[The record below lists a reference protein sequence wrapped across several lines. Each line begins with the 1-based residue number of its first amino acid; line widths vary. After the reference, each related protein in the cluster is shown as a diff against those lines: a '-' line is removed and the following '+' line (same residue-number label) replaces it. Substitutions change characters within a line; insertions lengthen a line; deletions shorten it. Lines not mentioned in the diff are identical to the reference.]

1 MRRLA
6 AWSAALALAFAVFI
20 ALGSWQVQRLAWKES
35 LIARVDQ
42 HRHAKPKPAPGADTW
57 SQLTREADEYRRVT
71 VEGRFDHARSTLVT
85 ATTEFGSG
93 YWLLAPL
100 ERADGNG
107 WLLVNRGYVPIDQ
120 RERVLDANA
129 APVGDQAITGLLRFA
144 EPGGAFLRNN
154 DAAAGRWYS
163 RDVAAIA
170 AAKGLG
176 SDVAPY
182 FVDQAAPHPATND
195 WPRAGL
201 TVVHFSNNHRIYAAT
216 WFALA
221 VMAAFAFGY
230 LMLDERRLRSLAGDP
245 GLVPA
250 RH

>member
-1 MRRLA
+1 
-6 AWSAALALAFAVFI
+6 
-20 ALGSWQVQRLAWKES
+20 
-35 LIARVDQ
+35 
-42 HRHAKPKPAPGADTW
+42 
-57 SQLTREADEYRRVT
+57 
-71 VEGRFDHARSTLVT
+71 LVT

-93 YWLLAPL
+93 YWLLTPL
-100 ERADGNG
+100 HSDDGH
-107 WLLVNRGYVPIDQ
+107 WLLVNRGFVPPDQ
-120 RERVLDANA
+120 RERVLTTTA
-129 APVGDQAITGLLRFA
+129 ASVGDQSITGLLRFT
-144 EPGGAFLRNN
+144 EPGGAFLRDN
-154 DAAAGRWYS
+154 DASAGRWYS

-176 SDVAPY
+176 SGVAPY
-182 FVDQAAPHPATND
+182 FIDQSAPHPATND

-230 LMLDERRLRSLAGDP
+230 LVLDEKRLRSLAGGS